1 MMFPYMFHPADLLM
15 IPAMIIALWAQLR
28 VKSAYAKYASI
39 RTQAGVTGAQVAH
52 QIMLQA
58 NVAGVAIEPIAG
70 QMTDHYDPKAKVL
83 RLSEGVYGGDSI
95 AALGIAAH
103 EVGHAIQD
111 ANSYAPMRLRH
122 LMYPISSIGSTLAFP
137 LVFLGLIFNSSFSGW
152 LLSLGI
158 WMFTAAVAFTLVTL
172 PVEFDASRRAIKA
185 LAAGNYMSH
194 EELAGVRKVLG
205 AAAMTYVAAAA
216 TALLQ
221 LLRLLM
227 IARSRD

>member
-122 LMYPISSIGSTLAFP
+122 LMYPISSIGSTLALP
-137 LVFLGLIFNSSFSGW
+137 LGFIGLIFNSSFSGW
-152 LLSLGI
+152 LVSLGI
-158 WMFTAAVAFTLVTL
+158 WLFTAAVAFTLVTL
-172 PVEFDASRRAIKA
+172 PVEFNASNRAVKA
-185 LAAGNYMSH
+185 LEAGNYMSR

>member
-122 LMYPISSIGSTLAFP
+122 LMYPISSIGSTLALP
-137 LVFLGLIFNSSFSGW
+137 LVFIGLIFNSSFSGW
-152 LLSLGI
+152 LVSLGI
-158 WMFTAAVAFTLVTL
+158 WLFTAAVAFTLVTL
-172 PVEFDASRRAIKA
+172 PVEFNASNRAIKA
-185 LAAGNYMSH
+185 LEAGNYMSR

>member
-122 LMYPISSIGSTLAFP
+122 LMYPISSIGSTLALP
-137 LVFLGLIFNSSFSGW
+137 LVFIGLIFNSSFSGW
-152 LLSLGI
+152 LVSLGI
-158 WMFTAAVAFTLVTL
+158 WLFTAAVAFTLVTL
-172 PVEFDASRRAIKA
+172 PVEFNASNRAVKA
-185 LAAGNYMSH
+185 LEAGNYMSR

>member
-1 MMFPYMFHPADLLM
+1 MFPYMFHPADLLM

-122 LMYPISSIGSTLAFP
+122 LMYPISSIGSTLALP
-137 LVFLGLIFNSSFSGW
+137 LVFIGLIFNSSFSGW
-152 LLSLGI
+152 LVSLGI
-158 WMFTAAVAFTLVTL
+158 WLFTAAVAFTLVTL
-172 PVEFDASRRAIKA
+172 PVEFNASNRAVKA
-185 LAAGNYMSH
+185 LEAGNYMSR